1 MFNELSQ
8 NEEIRRQI
16 SCLQSFKQEEK
27 QLSLDELEDSIETLT
42 LANRI
47 NDQKSVFICL
57 DLIQNQAPLKVL
69 LQISS
74 AAVDIFRDIEQ

>member
-74 AAVDIFRDIEQ
+74 AAVEIFRDIEQ